1 MKYFR
6 PFLILSVSFLI
17 ISFTTGNQ
25 NKLKTGFYYLAKTEN
40 DGQIVNDVDSED
52 RYAVDQQEV
61 LNTGDFK
68 AAKIVTLNAQPNR
81 LKTIELTLT
90 KNGRKKW
97 VEIQNRMSKTGESL

>member
-1 MKYFR
+1 M
-6 PFLILSVSFLI
+6 
-17 ISFTTGNQ
+17 
-25 NKLKTGFYYLAKTEN
+25 AKTEN

-61 LNTGDFK
+61 LNSGDFK

-97 VEIQNRMSKTGESL
+97 VEIQNRM